1 MADAIA
7 ITLHQLPQSLG
18 ERAAKA
24 FDIQRF
30 VDVLCYA
37 FQTST
42 QTCPQQV
49 NGMALL
55 HPICP
60 EGSRNEILREN

>member
-7 ITLHQLPQSLG
+7 ITVDQLPQSLG

-37 FQTST
+37 SQTST
-42 QTCPQQV
+42 PTCPQQV

-55 HPICP
+55 HPLCP
-60 EGSRNEILREN
+60 EGSENDILRET